1 MFSGASCH
9 QSTVTVLDHDRC
21 LFTAV
26 NFQERWNF
34 PNVTGRIDGKH
45 IRIKCRTKAG
55 SFFTI
60 TNNFLSVVL
69 QGVADSEIR
78 FIFIGTGV
86 FGKQSDGGP
95 FPGSTS
101 WKNWNLP

>member
-1 MFSGASCH
+1 ME
-9 QSTVTVLDHDRC
+9 STFALNVVQKLDHC
-21 LFTAV
+21 
-26 NFQERWNF
+26 
-34 PNVTGRIDGKH
+34 
-45 IRIKCRTKAG
+45 
-55 SFFTI
+55 FTI